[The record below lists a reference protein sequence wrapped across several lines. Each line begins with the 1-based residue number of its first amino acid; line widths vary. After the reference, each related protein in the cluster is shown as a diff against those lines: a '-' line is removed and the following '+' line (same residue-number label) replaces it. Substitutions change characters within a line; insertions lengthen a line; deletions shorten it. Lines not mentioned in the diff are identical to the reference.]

1 MSMPCAE
8 NDPAVLDILMKQWD
22 RLGQDIRA
30 THAVVDRLI
39 TIGLALAA
47 AVLAFKPPDP
57 FRQYFLNIILPA
69 PAYGIFIYGAR
80 NLF

>member
-57 FRQYFLNIILPA
+57 FRHTSSISSCPRPPMGY
-69 PAYGIFIYGAR
+69 
-80 NLF
+80 LFMGRY